1 MALSAYADDVC
12 RKILVSSPQSAA
24 AHVRFSNEV
33 LDDEL
38 LNVGMAQNTDKQEHV
53 VVFLGP
59 HSRTHNQQVYRH
71 ALLDGKTV
79 PAAKYLGGLQRYD
92 GQCGPE
98 VDKRANAAYAAWC
111 TFKGLWH
118 RRELPW
124 RGPRTVFMGMVYEVL
139 FSGLEALVLGSGH
152 YAKLDR
158 IVAAYGRRLL
168 RGTACEKIAQADG
181 NIKYRSMPNTDVFR
195 HLGVACA
202 STELRIRR
210 LKFLQRLAT
219 DPFRHHHVITAFFGT
234 MDFDPEP
241 TVDAEVGLTPRANS
255 YAARLYWKDLQSL
268 AGLDS
273 AHWIVELAGNDIMA
287 FFTELA
293 TDFAHVDVTE
303 LRAQELSVQIPPPGF
318 SPAPRQHHAEEPLE
332 MDDLPHVCSIALES
346 GIPCGQRFASLRDL
360 RLHQYKSGLSNHNIV
375 SDYCKVPVLLAVVV
389 VVLWLRLPLF
399 LLTSYA
405 SFADMILMIYRSVR
419 ALSPREDEQLIQ
431 KAVLLVSKM
440 TLRQELEVRELQSAV
455 FKTFMLKALKETIV
469 AHRAAM
475 TSPDKIADIVYIAK
489 MKKAFNRGEFKLFL
503 AVSPSHHD
511 LLEAVCQGVLGTG
524 AVEKKG
530 QAPASGMARELQSLV
545 DKLTEMTAK

>member
-1 MALSAYADDVC
+1 MVGQATRTQSRSPAFRITAFSPVDLSDQDMALSAYADDVC

-219 DPFRHHHVITAFFGT
+219 DPFRHHHVITAIFGT
-234 MDFDPEP
+234 MDFDSEP
-241 TVDAEVGLTPRANS
+241 TVDAEVGLSPRANS
-255 YAARLYWKDLQSL
+255 YARLYWKDLQSL

-375 SDYCKVPVLLAVVV
+375 SDYCKAAHVNQCPWCLMVHASIVSTRKHIKRRLDAGSCPSGSRCGSVVV
-389 VVLWLRLPLF
+389 TAP
-399 LLTSYA
+399 TPP
-405 SFADMILMIYRSVR
+405 ADFICKFR
-419 ALSPREDEQLIQ
+419 
-431 KAVLLVSKM
+431 
-440 TLRQELEVRELQSAV
+440 T
-455 FKTFMLKALKETIV
+455 
-469 AHRAAM
+469 
-475 TSPDKIADIVYIAK
+475 
-489 MKKAFNRGEFKLFL
+489 
-503 AVSPSHHD
+503 
-511 LLEAVCQGVLGTG
+511 
-524 AVEKKG
+524 
-530 QAPASGMARELQSLV
+530 
-545 DKLTEMTAK
+545 